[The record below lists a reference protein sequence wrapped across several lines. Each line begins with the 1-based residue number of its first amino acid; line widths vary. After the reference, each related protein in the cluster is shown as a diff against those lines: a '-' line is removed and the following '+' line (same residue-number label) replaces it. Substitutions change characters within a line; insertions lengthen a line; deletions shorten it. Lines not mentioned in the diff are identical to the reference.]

1 MTYGIKLALQ
11 RTLWQSGILQEMI
24 EEVEDIASIYKWK
37 YSIEYTKFPGGNFSN
52 KAHNKKVYGISFSPP
67 DCETV
72 SICFYP
78 IAE

>member
-1 MTYGIKLALQ
+1 MGLSLHYNGRFGNPELV
-11 RTLWQSGILQEMI
+11 QEMI

-52 KAHNKKVYGISFSPP
+52 KAHNKKVYGISFAPP